1 MLYDCGDFLFPHRD
15 KWKSVHSTGEIYGD
29 SLRLICWANNT
40 NMNEF
45 TFIHDGKV
53 VTFEP
58 RRWYAVNT
66 RKVHSGM
73 CFKDG
78 TVHLACGIH
87 LHSQGETGNSMK
99 ENLAISTNWL
109 LDVLP
114 FAQPPKDIKC

>member
-1 MLYDCGDFLFPHRD
+1 
-15 KWKSVHSTGEIYGD
+15 
-29 SLRLICWANNT
+29 
-40 NMNEF
+40 
-45 TFIHDGKV
+45 
-53 VTFEP
+53 
-58 RRWYAVNT
+58 
-66 RKVHSGM
+66 M

-114 FAQPPKDIKC
+114 FAQPPKDIKGVNCQRN